1 MLVSKK
7 KKPSVKMSNKNE
19 RTNSQLNCTLL
30 AGLWRLL
37 QDHSRTNEPV
47 SHIVSKALA
56 EFFQVSHSTPVSG
69 HPDVVLVGGGIG
81 GLNQGNS

>member
-56 EFFQVSHSTPVSG
+56 EFFQVSHSTLYQVILMSFLS
-69 HPDVVLVGGGIG
+69 VEASVG
-81 GLNQGNS
+81 

>member
-19 RTNSQLNCTLL
+19 QTNSQLDCTLL

-37 QDHSRTNEPV
+37 QDHSRKTNEPV

-56 EFFQVSHSTPVSG
+56 EFFQVSHSTLYQVILMSFLS
-69 HPDVVLVGGGIG
+69 VEASVG
-81 GLNQGNS
+81 